1 MFQNKAAPNNL
12 SSRDSDGKWPVSP
25 SDPRDPGIN
34 FSWGSLNVWTDTQMR
49 ANNRSH
55 RLKRKTLIT
64 VLSSHCHS
72 KAERTWAA
80 AETWNNEDI
89 DADRSPMHRPPP
101 PPPLILCEAYKRM
114 ASVEQCMSDLN
125 HQRDIWVLF
134 GMQRCVAC
142 GHHCVWLAGIKNER
156 GARSVCKV

>member
-1 MFQNKAAPNNL
+1 MTGEPL
-12 SSRDSDGKWPVSP
+12 RSPWSRDK
-25 SDPRDPGIN
+25 
-34 FSWGSLNVWTDTQMR
+34 LLMR
-49 ANNRSH
+49 E
-55 RLKRKTLIT
+55 LKRLNWHTNESQQQVT
-64 VLSSHCHS
+64 PPQEENFDYCVVLSLSRRGGENLGSGGDMKQWRHRCWP
-72 KAERTWAA
+72 EP
-80 AETWNNEDI
+80 
-89 DADRSPMHRPPP
+89 DASTPPTP